1 MSTLIRVACICFC
14 LNASVCLSA
23 EPRQLDFNRDI
34 RPILSD
40 HCFACHGPDQ
50 NTREADMRLDTEQG
64 LFDSDAAPVVPGD
77 AAASPLVERITSD
90 DVDERMPPAEFG
102 KDLTPQQIDTLQR
115 WVAQGAPW
123 QGHWS
128 FQPISRPLLPSTIQ
142 QQSDTTQSANAV
154 DAFVI
159 AQLAAHDLSLSP
171 TADRRTLARRLHF
184 DLLGLPAPAE
194 AVERFAQSDDPLAY
208 EQLVDELL
216 ASSHF
221 GERMAMWWLDLVRY
235 ADSVGYH
242 GDQPVSVSPFRD
254 YVIAAFNDNMPFD
267 QFTIEQLAGDLLP
280 DPTRDQIIAAGYNRL
295 GMMSAEGGVQPK
307 EYLAKYM
314 ADRVRNLGGAWLG
327 VTLGCCECHDHKY
340 DPFSAKEFYQFS
352 AFFADIQ
359 ERGLYSGSDWG
370 PKIPVP
376 NASQQQ
382 QLDQLDADIAAQ
394 RGVLSRTTPEISA
407 DQTAWEANQTA
418 QWHPLTPAHMEAT
431 AGTQLT
437 QLADGSI
444 LASGE
449 TPANET
455 YTLTF
460 DSWPQGITALRID
473 ALPHE
478 SLPHNGPG
486 RADNGNFVLSEF
498 EVSLLDGDSARP
510 IALQNASA
518 TYEQTGAAGKH
529 PDKKWSAASAID
541 GDTRGAN
548 WGWAIMEQV
557 GQPNSAVFELAPD
570 SKLDSK
576 LASESTSNKAADSA
590 DDKAT
595 DSVEAGPPGLRI
607 VLKQQL
613 DNPRHTLGHFRIQ
626 ATTAALPVTA
636 QQLPPAE
643 LGSILELAAE
653 KRTPEQAEQ
662 LAEYYR
668 SIAPA
673 LAPTREQIKQL
684 EASRE
689 QLAQSI
695 PTMLVTQTVEPRMV
709 RVLARGNWMDDSGPQ
724 VFPAIAES
732 LGGAAVNVAA
742 ESTSDSDPEAKTD
755 AAGRHLNRLDLARWV
770 VSAENPLTPR
780 VAVNRLWKQFFGRGL
795 SAKLD
800 DLGAQGEWPSHP
812 LLLDWLADEFRSS
825 GWNVKHIVKLMVMS
839 QAYQQDSFAS
849 PEIQAMDP
857 YNRLLSHQGRWRLD
871 AEVVRDTL
879 LASSGLLVDSL
890 GGESVKPYQPA
901 GYWAYLNFPQRE
913 WHSDQGQKLYRRGL
927 YTHWQ
932 RQYLHPSLLAF
943 DAPSRE
949 ECTADRPRSNTPLQ
963 ALVLLNDPSYVEAAR
978 ALALRTLQAADSDPA
993 RIEWMLHEVLA
1004 RSPRPDELPVLNAL
1018 LEKHRTE
1025 FSAQP
1030 DSAQQLLAVGELPLP
1045 DQLDGA
1051 QLNVTEL
1058 AAWTSLARTLLNLHE
1073 TITRN

>member
-1 MSTLIRVACICFC
+1 MSTLIRVACICFF
-14 LNASVCLSA
+14 LNAAICLSA
-23 EPRQLDFNRDI
+23 EPRPLEFNRDI

-50 NTREADMRLDTEQG
+50 NTREADMRLDTQQG
-64 LFDSDAAPVVPGD
+64 LFASDAAPVVPGD
-77 AAASPLVERITSD
+77 AAASPLVQRIASD

-102 KDLTPQQIDTLQR
+102 KDLTPEQIDTLQR

-128 FQPISRPLLPSTIQ
+128 FQPISRPQLPSTSQ
-142 QQSDTTQSANAV
+142 QQSEATQSTNPI
-154 DAFVI
+154 DAFVT
-159 AQLAAHDLSLSP
+159 AQLAAHDLALSP
-171 TADRRTLARRLHF
+171 SADRRTLARRLHF
-184 DLLGLPAPAE
+184 DLLGLPASPE
-194 AVERFAQSDDPLAY
+194 VVERFEQSDDPLAY

-254 YVIAAFNDNMPFD
+254 YVIAAFNGNMPFD

-280 DPTRDQIIAAGYNRL
+280 NPTRDQMIAAGYNRL

-314 ADRVRNLGGAWLG
+314 AERVRNLGGAWLG

-340 DPFSAKEFYQFS
+340 DPFSAKEFYQFA
-352 AFFADIQ
+352 AFFADIE
-359 ERGLYSGSDWG
+359 ERGLYGGSDWG
-370 PKIPVP
+370 PKISVP
-376 NASQQQ
+376 NSSQQQ

-394 RGVLSRTTPEISA
+394 RDVLNRTTAEISA
-407 DQTAWEANQTA
+407 QQIAWEAEQEA
-418 QWHPLTPAHMEAT
+418 KWHPLTPSHLETA
-431 AGTQLT
+431 AGTTLT

-449 TPANET
+449 SPANDT

-460 DSWPQGITALRID
+460 DSWPTGITALRID

-486 RADNGNFVLSEF
+486 RAGNGNFVLSEF
-498 EVSLLDGDSARP
+498 ELSLIDGDSVRP
-510 IALQNASA
+510 IALQNATA

-541 GDTRGAN
+541 GDARGAT

-557 GQPNSAVFELAPD
+557 GQPNSAVFELAPN

-576 LASESTSNKAADSA
+576 SAPESASNNAVQSA
-590 DDKAT
+590 
-595 DSVEAGPPGLRI
+595 EAGPPQLRI

-626 ATTAALPVTA
+626 ATCGTLPVTA
-636 QQLPPAE
+636 PQLPPAE
-643 LGSILELAAE
+643 LGPILEVAAE
-653 KRTPEQAEQ
+653 KRTPEQAKK

-673 LAPTREQIKQL
+673 LAPTRERLKQL

-695 PTMLVTQTVEPRMV
+695 PTMLVTQTVKPRMV
-709 RVLARGNWMDDSGPQ
+709 RVLARGNWMDDTGPQ
-724 VFPAIAES
+724 VFPAIAEA
-732 LGGAAVNVAA
+732 LGGAVANVAA
-742 ESTSDSDPEAKTD
+742 ESTSDSDPDAKTD
-755 AAGRHLNRLDLARWV
+755 ATQRHLNRMDLAQWV
-770 VSAENPLTPR
+770 VSAENPLTAR
-780 VAVNRLWKQFFGRGL
+780 VTVNRLWKQFFGGGL

-812 LLLDWLADEFRSS
+812 LLLDWLADEFRTS

-839 QAYQQDSFAS
+839 RAYQQDSFAS
-849 PEIQAMDP
+849 PEIQATDP

-871 AEVVRDTL
+871 AEMVRDTL
-879 LASSGLLVDSL
+879 LASSGLLVERV

-913 WHSDQGQKLYRRGL
+913 WHSDHGPELYRRGL

-949 ECTADRPRSNTPLQ
+949 ECTADRARSNTPLQ
-963 ALVLLNDPSYVEAAR
+963 ALVLLNDPSYVEAAK
-978 ALALRTLQAADSDPA
+978 ALALRTLQAADGDAA
-993 RIEWMLHEVLA
+993 RIEWMLQAVLA
-1004 RSPRPDELPVLNAL
+1004 RPPRAEELPVLNAL
-1018 LEKHRTE
+1018 LEKHRSE

-1030 DSAQQLLAVGELPLP
+1030 DSAKQLLAVGELTIPE
-1045 DQLDGA
+1045 
-1051 QLNVTEL
+1051 QLNGAELNTAEL